1 MPLTVDTGRFRTTGN
16 VYGSIERTIERGWGV
31 DTLILEA
38 RAVGWSYDGD
48 WVRIEAHGPGGLRL
62 RASNGATGPAAPG
75 ALVDIPETPAIT
87 ERDGAVVRIRNGR
100 IVGEIDLQGRVRFLN
115 RDGAVLLEE
124 KWRQRDTVAKF
135 WTVGNDTVET
145 ISALGL
151 AGREFRPLP
160 GGAARI
166 TVRFE
171 AKRGERLYG
180 MGQYQQPNLDL
191 AGCVLELAQRNSQAS
206 VPFVVSSHGY
216 GFLWNS
222 PAVGEA
228 CFASNGAVWTS
239 RAAQAIDYW
248 ITAAD
253 TPAQIVRNYARV
265 TGTAPMMPD
274 FALGLW
280 QSKLR
285 YRTQDELLAVA
296 RAYRDRGIPLAVI
309 VADFFHWPVQGDWRF
324 DAREWPDPAAMCA
337 ELKAMGTEL
346 LVSVWPTVD
355 PRSENYPALAEKG
368 YLVRANRGIDVQQ
381 EFLGNT
387 RFIDVTHPGAR
398 DFLWQTLKRNY
409 HDKGVRLF
417 WLDEAE
423 PEFGAYD
430 FDNYR
435 YHAGQVLAVGNAYP
449 LHYAQALYDG
459 LHAAGETDIV
469 SLVRCAW
476 AGSQRYGALVWSGDI
491 HSSFTAMRNQL
502 SAGLNMGMA
511 GIAWWTTDIGGFHG
525 GHVDDPAFHELMI
538 RWFQWAVFTPVL
550 RMHGHRD
557 PLTPPAER
565 FRDGVEQ
572 CDTGAGNEL
581 WSFGDDVFAI
591 LKPFA
596 ALRERLRP
604 YVAGL
609 MRAAHEH
616 GDPLMRPM
624 FYDHPD
630 DPRSWQIDD
639 QYMFGPDL
647 LVAPILGAGIEARD
661 VWLPAG
667 EWVDAW
673 SGVTVNGGTT
683 IHCNAPLARLPVF
696 VRAGA
701 GVAAAFVEA

>member
-1 MPLTVDTGRFRTTGN
+1 M
-16 VYGSIERTIERGWGV
+16 
-31 DTLILEA
+31 DTLTLEE
-38 RAVGWSYDGD
+38 RAIAWAYDGD
-48 WVRIEAHGPGGLRL
+48 WVRIEAHGPSGLRL
-62 RASNGATGPAAPG
+62 RASTYAARPAAPG
-75 ALVDIPETPAIT
+75 ALLDIAPVSATI
-87 ERDGAVVRIRNGR
+87 ERDGSVARIRN
-100 IVGEIDLQGRVRFLN
+100 VGITAELDIQGRVRFL
-115 RDGAVLLEE
+115 DQTGGVLLEE
-124 KWRQRDTVAKF
+124 KWRQRDTVTRF
-135 WTVGNDTVET
+135 WTIGSETVDT

-160 GGAARI
+160 GGAAQI

-171 AKRGERLYG
+171 ARPGERLYG

-216 GFLWNS
+216 GMLWNS

-228 CFASNGAVWTS
+228 CFAANGAIWTS
-239 RAAQAIDYW
+239 RAAHEIDYW

-253 TPAQIVRNYARV
+253 TPAQIVRNYAQV

-274 FALGLW
+274 YALGLW

-337 ELKAMGTEL
+337 ELAAMGTAL
-346 LVSVWPTVD
+346 MVSVWPTVD
-355 PRSENYPALAEKG
+355 PRSENYPALAERG
-368 YLVRANRGIDVQQ
+368 YLVRANRGVDVQQ

-387 RFIDVTHPGAR
+387 RFLDVTHPGAR

-409 HDKGVRLF
+409 HDKGVTLF

-423 PEFGAYD
+423 PEYGAYD

-435 YHAGQVLAVGNAYP
+435 YHAGEVLAVGNAYP
-449 LHYAQALYDG
+449 LHYAQALHEGLAADG
-459 LHAAGETDIV
+459 ATDTV

-476 AGSQRYGALVWSGDI
+476 AGSQRYGALIWSGDI

-502 SAGLNMGMA
+502 SAGLNMAMA
-511 GIAWWTTDIGGFHG
+511 GIPWWTTDIGGFHG
-525 GHVDDPAFHELMI
+525 GDVDDAAFHELMI

-557 PLTPPAER
+557 PITPPAEP
-565 FRDGVEQ
+565 FRDGVAQ

-581 WSFGDDVFAI
+581 WSFGDDVYAI
-591 LKPFA
+591 LRRFA
-596 ALRERLRP
+596 RLRERLRP

-609 MRAAHEH
+609 MRTAHDA
-616 GDPLMRPM
+616 GDPPMRPM
-624 FYDHPD
+624 FYDYPEQ
-630 DPRSWQIDD
+630 PRSWEVDD

-647 LVAPILGAGIEARD
+647 LVAPVTAAGVTARE

-667 EWVDAW
+667 AWVDAW
-673 SGVTVNGGTT
+673 TGAQLAGDAT
-683 IHCNAPLARLPVF
+683 IRCAAPRDRLPVF
-696 VRAGA
+696 VRVGASVAGA
-701 GVAAAFVEA
+701 FADAQTDSCA

>member
-1 MPLTVDTGRFRTTGN
+1 M
-16 VYGSIERTIERGWGV
+16 
-31 DTLILEA
+31 DTLALEA
-38 RAVGWSYDGD
+38 RAITWRYDGD
-48 WVRIEAHGPGGLRL
+48 WVRIEAHGPDGLRL
-62 RASNGATGPAAPG
+62 RASTYAPRADATGALIDLPATDA
-75 ALVDIPETPAIT
+75 VVT
-87 ERDGAVVRIRNGR
+87 RDGPVARITNGR
-100 IVGEIDLQGRVRFLN
+100 ITGEIDLQGRVRFL
-115 RDGAVLLEE
+115 DGDGRILLEE
-124 KWRQRDTVAKF
+124 KWRQRDTVTKF
-135 WTVGNDTVET
+135 WTVGSETVDT

-151 AGREFRPLP
+151 SGREFKPLP

-171 AKRGERLYG
+171 AKHAERLYG

-191 AGCVLELAQRNSQAS
+191 AGCILELAQRNSQAS
-206 VPFVVSSHGY
+206 VPFVVSNHGY

-222 PAVGEA
+222 PAIGEA
-228 CFASNGAVWTS
+228 CFAANGTVWTS
-239 RAAQAIDYW
+239 HAAHEIDYW
-248 ITAAD
+248 ITAGA
-253 TPAQIVRNYARV
+253 TPAAILRNYARV

-285 YRTQDELLAVA
+285 YRTQDELLSVA
-296 RAYRDRGIPLAVI
+296 RAYRDRGIPLGVI

-324 DAREWPDPAAMCA
+324 DHREWPDAAAMCA
-337 ELKAMGTEL
+337 ELQAMGTEL

-368 YLVRANRGIDVQQ
+368 YLVRANRGVDVQQ

-409 HDKGVRLF
+409 RDQGVRLF

-423 PEFGAYD
+423 PEYGAYD

-449 LHYAQALYDG
+449 LHYAQALHDG
-459 LHAAGETDIV
+459 LSAEGETEIV

-502 SAGLNMGMA
+502 SAGLNMAMA
-511 GIAWWTTDIGGFHG
+511 GIPWWTTDIGGFHG
-525 GHVDDPAFHELMI
+525 GDVEDPAFHELVI

-557 PLTPPAER
+557 PITPPAEP
-565 FRDGVEQ
+565 FRDGVAQ

-581 WSFGDDVFAI
+581 WSFGEDVFTI
-591 LKPFA
+591 LRRYA

-604 YVAGL
+604 YVSRL
-609 MRAAHEH
+609 MRAAHEA

-624 FYDHPD
+624 FYDFPEQ
-630 DPRSWQIDD
+630 PRSWEVDD

-647 LVAPILGAGIEARD
+647 LVAPIVAADVAARD
-661 VWLPAG
+661 IWLPTG
-667 EWVDAW
+667 TWVDAW
-673 SGVTVNGGTT
+673 AGSAISGGRT
-683 IHCNAPLARLPVF
+683 IRCDTPIDRIPVF

-701 GVAAAFVEA
+701 SVAAAFAEPDA